1 MKQTPLN
8 NAQAALAEGKG
19 IEKKKKEN
27 TKAFQ
32 KKYKKKSQLKRC
44 VIM

>member
-8 NAQAALAEGKG
+8 NAQAALKEEEGTEKR
-19 IEKKKKEN
+19 EKKN
-27 TKAFQ
+27 SKAFQ
-32 KKYKKKSQLKRC
+32 KKYKKKSPLKRC